1 MQVDFAGKS
10 FTGKKIK
17 IFTDDISTELYGS
30 GKCSGFW
37 GLKNLRNAS

>member
-17 IFTDDISTELYGS
+17 IFTADDQHRALWLRQMLLLFGS
-30 GKCSGFW
+30 EKPS
-37 GLKNLRNAS
+37 